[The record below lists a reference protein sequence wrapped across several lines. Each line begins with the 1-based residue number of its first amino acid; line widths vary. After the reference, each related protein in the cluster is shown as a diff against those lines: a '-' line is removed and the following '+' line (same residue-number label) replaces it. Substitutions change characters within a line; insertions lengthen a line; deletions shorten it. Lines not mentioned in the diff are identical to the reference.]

1 MPAKTGTSAKD
12 SLYPKTTGT
21 MALKWDISKSN
32 KIFFWTTDGP
42 ITVLG
47 FSAVSQTLNYA
58 TKIQGADAE
67 VRTLCENHRSNDS
80 CFL

>member
-12 SLYPKTTGT
+12 SHPKITGT

-32 KIFFWTTDGP
+32 KIFLWIADGP

-47 FSAVSQTLNYA
+47 FPAVSQVLNYA

-67 VRTLCENHRSNDS
+67 VRTLGENHRSDDS